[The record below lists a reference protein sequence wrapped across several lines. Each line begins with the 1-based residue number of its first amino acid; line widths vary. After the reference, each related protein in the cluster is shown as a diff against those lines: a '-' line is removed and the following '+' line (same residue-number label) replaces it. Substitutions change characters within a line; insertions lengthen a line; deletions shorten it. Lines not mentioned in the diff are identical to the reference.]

1 MCRGTKRRTT
11 STNCRGSEKLY
22 LRQARAYR
30 PERRTV
36 YGRDAEC
43 FQSRQ
48 VVLGGITFVT
58 GKAVAGEFSIQQ
70 HHFPVAGHLGEN
82 GGGAD
87 GRMAAVTLNDRLG
100 AEFRSE
106 EHTSEL
112 QSRGH
117 LVCCLLL

>member
-1 MCRGTKRRTT
+1 MCRGPKRRTT

-36 YGRDAEC
+36 DGRNAKC

-48 VVLGGITFVT
+48 VALGGITFVT

-82 GGGAD
+82 
-87 GRMAAVTLNDRLG
+87 
-100 AEFRSE
+100 RSE

-117 LVCCLLL
+117 LACRILLE

>member
-1 MCRGTKRRTT
+1 MCRGPKRRTT

-36 YGRDAEC
+36 DGRNAKC

-48 VVLGGITFVT
+48 VALGGITFVT

-87 GRMAAVTLNDRLG
+87 GRMAAVTDRKSTRLNSSHV
-100 AEFRSE
+100 AISYAVF
-106 EHTSEL
+106 
-112 QSRGH
+112 
-117 LVCCLLL
+117 CLKKKNYM

>member
-1 MCRGTKRRTT
+1 MARRKTPRTT
-11 STNCRGSEKLY
+11 SPACRGSQKRC
-22 LRQARAYR
+22 LRQARASR

-58 GKAVAGEFSIQQ
+58 GKAVAGEFSIPQ

-100 AEFRSE
+100 AEFPFR
-106 EHTSEL
+106 
-112 QSRGH
+112 
-117 LVCCLLL
+117 